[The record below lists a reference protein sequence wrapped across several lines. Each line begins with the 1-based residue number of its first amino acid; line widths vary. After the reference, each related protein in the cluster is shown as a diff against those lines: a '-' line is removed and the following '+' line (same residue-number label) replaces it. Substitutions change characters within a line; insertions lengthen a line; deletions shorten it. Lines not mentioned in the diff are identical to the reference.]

1 MIHDRKTIL
10 IVDDTPLDAGIIA
23 ASLKDHFKTSVAT
36 NGRLALTM
44 ARANDKPDLIL
55 LDVMMSEM
63 DGYEVCRRLKAG
75 PLTRDIPVIFLTART
90 DVEDETKGYELGA
103 VDYIHKPFSPPI
115 VLARVTNHVALQS
128 ALNTARDLS
137 DRLSRTNE
145 ELEARIAAALQREQV
160 KQAELSRVDRI
171 ATMGVFT
178 ASIAHEISQPLAA
191 IAANSGAAERWL
203 SALQPNIEEARA
215 AVKRIR
221 EESHRA
227 SHVLNALRSM
237 FTKDNDKKTF
247 VAINDIIK
255 DTLLLLQGQL
265 QKGHVLVQTE
275 LLRDLPEIFG
285 DRIQLQQ
292 VFMNLMLNAVEAM
305 EAIIDRRRVL
315 QVASNL
321 DDRGRLIVTVE
332 DTGTGIDPKEL
343 ERIFET
349 FFTTKSGGMGIGLAI
364 CRSIVE
370 AHGGRLWARQRTPV
384 GSIFYVE
391 LPRPG

>member
-1 MIHDRKTIL
+1 
-10 IVDDTPLDAGIIA
+10 
-23 ASLKDHFKTSVAT
+23 
-36 NGRLALTM
+36 
-44 ARANDKPDLIL
+44 
-55 LDVMMSEM
+55 
-63 DGYEVCRRLKAG
+63 
-75 PLTRDIPVIFLTART
+75 
-90 DVEDETKGYELGA
+90 
-103 VDYIHKPFSPPI
+103 
-115 VLARVTNHVALQS
+115 
-128 ALNTARDLS
+128 
-137 DRLSRTNE
+137 
-145 ELEARIAAALQREQV
+145 
-160 KQAELSRVDRI
+160 
-171 ATMGVFT
+171 
-178 ASIAHEISQPLAA
+178 
-191 IAANSGAAERWL
+191 
-203 SALQPNIEEARA
+203 
-215 AVKRIR
+215 
-221 EESHRA
+221 
-227 SHVLNALRSM
+227 M